1 MGNADL
7 EFAWVDPRPVQPLE
21 QARVLDTYVRRGI
34 YTVNEARDILGFG
47 PIAGGE
53 LLGST
58 AMPDPCRWLNRD
70 QPVPRNRDRSRDWI
84 R

>member
-1 MGNADL
+1 MSSRTGWAIADL
-7 EFAWVDPRPVQPLE
+7 EFAWVDPRPVQPIE

-53 LLGST
+53 RARVHGN
-58 AMPDPCRWLNRD
+58 AG
-70 QPVPRNRDRSRDWI
+70 PVPLAEPKPVGTAGPQ
-84 R
+84 